1 MKQVNRDKSKEEPQ
15 QSMEAEWLGTK
26 WRVIWGVK
34 VFVLKMRG
42 LFFLTNGNLLEER
55 NMNSVRREKGVLIRW
70 KRMEASMQIKRWP
83 CTRAWVVP
91 FLQTVAVTD
100 H

>member
-1 MKQVNRDKSKEEPQ
+1 MFVIKMK
-15 QSMEAEWLGTK
+15 
-26 WRVIWGVK
+26 
-34 VFVLKMRG
+34 G

-55 NMNSVRREKGVLIRW
+55 DMNSVRREKGVLIRW
-70 KRMEASMQIKRWP
+70 KRMEASVQIKRCP

-91 FLQTVAVTD
+91 FSQAVAVTD